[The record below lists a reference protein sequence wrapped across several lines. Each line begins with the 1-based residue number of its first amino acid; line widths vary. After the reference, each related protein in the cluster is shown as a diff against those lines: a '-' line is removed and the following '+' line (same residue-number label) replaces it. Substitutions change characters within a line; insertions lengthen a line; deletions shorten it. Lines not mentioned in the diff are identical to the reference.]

1 MKLAIIRFAVIVAVA
16 IALSGGFDNGSTN
29 PIVTLPPSTGTIVG
43 CVTDTSGRAL
53 RYANVIV
60 VGTTFGTMTDST
72 GHYKIHGVPT
82 GLCKVKAMM
91 MGFAAVERDDIVVP
105 FDDTTTVDFALVE
118 TIVPQ
123 TQEIV
128 VTADK
133 PMVEVRETRTRT
145 ALREQVEDMAV
156 EDVLGDV
163 ALKAGTV
170 KQGDKMHVRGGR
182 GQEVVQFQT
191 FADTPP
197 QTPSGPP
204 QRCVG
209 PMNTESY
216 DRVDENEFR
225 DVVDRPF
232 STFSIDVDAASYANS
247 RRFITGGHLPPP
259 DAVRIEEFVNY
270 FDYDYPDPTGEHPFA
285 IVTELSG
292 CPWNAEHQLLHIGLQ
307 GKRLEMD
314 ELPPSNLVFL
324 IDVSGS
330 MQPPN
335 KLPLLI
341 DSFLLLVDNLRDRD
355 RVAIVVY
362 AGSSG
367 LVLPSTLG
375 SQRGVIRGALER
387 LRAGGSTA
395 GAAGIQLAYQVAE
408 ENFIKG
414 GNNRVILA
422 TDGDFNVGITDNGR
436 LTRLIEEK
444 RETGIFL
451 STLGFGMGNYKDDR
465 LEMLAD
471 KGNGNY
477 NYVDNIHEG
486 RRVFVG
492 QLAGTLFAIAKDVK
506 IQLEF
511 NPTKVQSYRLIGFE
525 NRMLRREDFAND
537 KKDAGELGAGHSVTA
552 LYEIVPVQ
560 EAKTVAAAT
569 ERGYKYVQML
579 IDPAAYETDEMLMVR
594 LRYKR
599 PDEDKSRLIEES
611 FTSGAVDFTSASESM
626 QFATAVAEFAMLLRD
641 SKYAEGVTLENV
653 VATAKGAMTHDPG
666 GYRAEFVRLVNMCE
680 PLMARDT
687 EEE

>member
-1 MKLAIIRFAVIVAVA
+1 MKLVTIRFAVIVAVA

-29 PIVTLPPSTGTIVG
+29 PIVTPPSSTGTIEG
-43 CVTDTSGRAL
+43 CVTDTSGGAL
-53 RYANVIV
+53 PYANVIV
-60 VGTTFGTMTDST
+60 VRTTFGAMADST
-72 GHYKIHGVPT
+72 GRYRIAGVPA
-82 GLCKVKAMM
+82 GMYKVKAMM
-91 MGFAAVERDDIVVP
+91 MGYAALERDSVVVAAGDTTNVDFSLVSTIVVSC
-105 FDDTTTVDFALVE
+105 ALRV
-118 TIVPQ
+118 I
-123 TQEIV
+123 
-128 VTADK
+128 ADGDK
-133 PMVEVRETRTRT
+133 PIPQSRSTISSSQIV
-145 ALREQVEDMAV
+145 DMPV
-156 EDVLGDV
+156 DDVLDDV
-163 ALKAGTV
+163 ALKAGIV
-170 KQGDKMHVRGGR
+170 RQGDQMHVRGGR
-182 GQEVVQFQT
+182 GKGAVVQIDGVQT
-191 FADTPP
+191 MPPP

-204 QRCVG
+204 QRYVG

-216 DRVDENEFR
+216 DRIDENEFR

-270 FDYDYPDPTGEHPFA
+270 FDYDYPDPTDEHPFA

-292 CPWNAEHQLLHIGLQ
+292 CPWNADHQLLHIGLQ

-367 LVLPSTLG
+367 LVLPSTPG
-375 SQRGVIRGALER
+375 SERSVIREALKR

-408 ENFIKG
+408 ENFIKR

-444 RETGIFL
+444 RESGIFL

-511 NPTKVQSYRLIGFE
+511 NPAKVRSYRLIGFE

-560 EAKTVAAAT
+560 EAKAVAAAT
-569 ERGYKYVQML
+569 ERGYKYVQMV

-599 PDEDKSRLIEES
+599 PDENKSRLIEES
-611 FTSGAVDFTSASESM
+611 FTGGAVDFASASESM
-626 QFATAVAEFAMLLRD
+626 RFATAVAEFAMLLRD
-641 SKYAEGVTLENV
+641 SKYAEGVTLEDV
-653 VATAKGAMTHDPG
+653 VATATGAMTHDPG

-680 PLMARDT
+680 PLLARDT